1 MHSFKILFLE
11 RACVGGRTTATS
23 MTCKWTRVLEVLEL
37 TIRSHHGKSAF
48 HVNAKIQIPEQRGTP
63 GVAEVH
69 IHEPQD
75 GRGYRLSRRE
85 SEDVFWILLNEL

>member
-1 MHSFKILFLE
+1 MVAGQLPQI
-11 RACVGGRTTATS
+11 RPADGVGFR
-23 MTCKWTRVLEVLEL
+23 KFLEL

-48 HVNAKIQIPEQRGTP
+48 HVNAKIQISEQRGAP

>member
-1 MHSFKILFLE
+1 MVAGQLPQI
-11 RACVGGRTTATS
+11 RPADGVGFR
-23 MTCKWTRVLEVLEL
+23 KFLEL

-85 SEDVFWILLNEL
+85 SENVFWILLNEL